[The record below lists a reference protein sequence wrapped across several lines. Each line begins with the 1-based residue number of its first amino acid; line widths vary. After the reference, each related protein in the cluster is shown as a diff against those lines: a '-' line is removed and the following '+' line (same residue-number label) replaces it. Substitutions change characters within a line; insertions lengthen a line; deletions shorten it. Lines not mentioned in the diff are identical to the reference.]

1 MAKKRKTSKAV
12 AVRTSGSQKMSPVI
26 QFAVVFIIIAA
37 IALAY
42 YVGTMR

>member
-1 MAKKRKTSKAV
+1 MAKRRVKSVSRASA
-12 AVRTSGSQKMSPVI
+12 KMSQVM
-26 QFAVVFIIIAA
+26 QFAVVFIIVAA

>member
-1 MAKKRKTSKAV
+1 MAKRKVASIKKASSKISSV
-12 AVRTSGSQKMSPVI
+12 M

-42 YVGTMR
+42 YVGAMR